1 MDKEYQFQSS
11 SSKRN
16 GSQFSPPPN
25 VSTGKEDATEEQPLD
40 LGWVFAV
47 FKRRIWIMAT
57 VAIGLGVLSGSIVV
71 LNAKKITKMYQGD
84 FRLLVEPITAEG
96 RLAQLLIQSQSSQ
109 FSADEVNKVGSSIE
123 GGSLVDY
130 QTLIRFLKSPKMLAP
145 LEAKIKEKYPEN
157 SQNIKD
163 NKDKLDL
170 KLQLEI
176 SRIVFAR
183 DGKEV
188 GTKLMEFTYQDRDP
202 QKIMYVLNL
211 AKDYYLDYSRQD
223 RLKSTKQGM
232 SYIESQLPSIRKR
245 VDYLQEQMRYL
256 RSSYQL
262 NDPAITLKVIT
273 EQSSYIDSQLL
284 NIQAQLAEIRQN
296 YQTLKSSLDKGD
308 FVAVVM
314 GVNPAL
320 YSALGGQLDNIDSQ
334 LAVSESQF
342 RNNSLPIKLLKDKQT
357 NINDLLRRRSQSFVD
372 NLANQAKQ
380 LEAREKILLDNQA
393 MLKKRI
399 QDLPTALKKYGDLE
413 RELQVATDSLKSFL
427 TKRETL
433 KLGEGQQDVPWSV
446 VSEPDL
452 LKDNNSGKPLS
463 VTNTQLG
470 KNLAIAIILSFLFGI
485 AVGFMV
491 EILNTVFHTPDEI
504 RWGTKLPVLGI
515 VPFTKKLKKITK
527 KSKPKSKRKELP
539 DASAEK
545 AMLSSAK
552 IQGETDYF
560 FLEAFRS
567 LYTNLNLLNSGRS
580 LHSVLIGSP
589 LGGDGK
595 STVALHL
602 AQTAA
607 AVGQR
612 VLLVDAD
619 LRMPQLHTRLGI
631 PNVRG
636 LSDTITKDL
645 SLNDAIQRSPIE
657 ENLFV
662 LTAGQ
667 PVPDPI
673 KLLSSKKMQY
683 LMEQFQAFFDLVIY
697 DSPPLV
703 GLADGHILGAKTDG
717 TILVIAIDRTDKG
730 LVTKAL
736 DGLKISGATVLGT
749 VANGVKETSHLS
761 NQRSLSMA
769 NMYNPKLEVLGNPNP

>member
-1 MDKEYQFQSS
+1 MDKEYQFQSTT
-11 SSKRN
+11 SKRN
-16 GSQFSPPPN
+16 GSQFSPAPN
-25 VSTGKEDATEEQPLD
+25 LSTGKEETTEEQPLD

-47 FKRRIWIMAT
+47 VKRRIWIMTT
-57 VAIGLGVLSGSIVV
+57 VAIGLGVLSCSMVF
-71 LNAKKITKMYQGD
+71 LNVKKTPKMYQGD

-109 FSADEVNKVGSSIE
+109 FSAEEINKVASSVE

-130 QTLIRFLKSPKMLAP
+130 QTLTRFLKSPKMLMP
-145 LEAKIKEKYPEN
+145 LVNQVKQKYPDTNYLSFQE
-157 SQNIKD
+157 QLDIK
-163 NKDKLDL
+163 
-170 KLQLEI
+170 
-176 SRIVFAR
+176 RIVFAR
-183 DGKEV
+183 DGKEA
-188 GTKLMEFTYQDRDP
+188 GTKLMEFSYQDT
-202 QKIMYVLNL
+202 KIDKINYVLNL
-211 AKDYYLDYSRQD
+211 ALKYYLDYSRQD

-245 VDYLQEQMRYL
+245 VDDLQEQMKVL
-256 RSSYQL
+256 RSSYQF
-262 NDPAITLKVIT
+262 NDPGLTLKSISD
-273 EQSSYIDSQLL
+273 QAASIDSQLL
-284 NIQAQLAEIRQN
+284 TVQSQLTEVRQS
-296 YQTLKSSLDKGD
+296 YQVIKSQLDKGD
-308 FVAVVM
+308 ITGILM
-314 GVNPAL
+314 SVNPSV
-320 YSALGGQLDNIDSQ
+320 YGTFSAQVDSIDAQ
-334 LAVSESQF
+334 IAVSESQF
-342 RNNSLPIKLLKDKQT
+342 RNNSLPMKLLREKQQ
-357 NINDLLRRRSQSFVD
+357 NLNNLLRGKAQSLVD
-372 NLANQAKQ
+372 NIGNQLKQ
-380 LEAREKILLDNQA
+380 LEAREKFLLDHQKLFNQK
-393 MLKKRI
+393 L
-399 QDLPTALKKYGDLE
+399 QDFPTVLKKYGDLD
-413 RELQVATDSLKSFL
+413 RELQVATDSLKLFL
-427 TKRETL
+427 TKQETL
-433 KLGEGQQDVPWSV
+433 KLGAGQQEIPWSI
-446 VSEPDL
+446 VSEPKLVSDEL
-452 LKDNNSGKPLS
+452 GKPLS
-463 VTNTQLG
+463 VTVTQKG
-470 KNLAIAIILSFLFGI
+470 KNLAISVILSILFGI
-485 AVGFMV
+485 AVGFLV
-491 EILNTVFHTPDEI
+491 EMLNTVFHTPDEI

-515 VPFTKKLKKITK
+515 VPFTKKLKRSTK

-545 AMLSSAK
+545 GVLSGAK
-552 IQGETDYF
+552 IQGDIDYF

-580 LHSVLIGSP
+580 LRSLLIGSP

-619 LRMPQLHTRLGI
+619 MRMPQLHTRLGI

-769 NMYNPKLEVLGNPNP
+769 SMYNPKLEVLGNPNP

>member
-1 MDKEYQFQSS
+1 MDKEYQFQSTT
-11 SSKRN
+11 SKRN
-16 GSQFSPPPN
+16 GSQFSPARN
-25 VSTGKEDATEEQPLD
+25 VSTGKEDTTEEQPLD

-47 FKRRIWIMAT
+47 IKRRIWIMAT
-57 VAIGLGVLSGSIVV
+57 VAIGLGVLSGSMV
-71 LNAKKITKMYQGD
+71 LLNVKKIPKIYQGD
-84 FRLLVEPITAEG
+84 FRVLVEPITAEG

-109 FSADEVNKVGSSIE
+109 FSADEISKVGSSVE
-123 GGSLVDY
+123 GGNLDY
-130 QTLIRFLKSPKMLAP
+130 QTLTRFLKSPQMLMP
-145 LEAKIKEKYPEN
+145 LVENIRKKYPNTTYSGLN
-157 SQNIKD
+157 SQ
-163 NKDKLDL
+163 
-170 KLQLEI
+170 LQI
-176 SRIVFAR
+176 NRVVFAR
-183 DGKEV
+183 DGKEA
-188 GTKLMEFTYQDRDP
+188 GTKLMDFTYQDRDP
-202 QKIMYVLNL
+202 KKIDYVLKV
-211 AKDYYLDYSRQD
+211 AVQYYLEYSRQD

-232 SYIESQLPSIRKR
+232 SYIESQLPSLRKR
-245 VDYLQEQMRYL
+245 VDYLQEQLKVL

-262 NDPAITLKVIT
+262 NDPGITLKVIT
-273 EQSSYIDSQLL
+273 EQASSIDGQLL
-284 NIQAQLAEIRQN
+284 GVQSQLAEVRQN
-296 YQTLKSSLDKGD
+296 YQEIKSQFDKGD
-308 FVAVVM
+308 IAGVIM
-314 GVNPAL
+314 SVNPGL
-320 YSALGGQLDNIDSQ
+320 YVTLGSQIENIDSQ
-334 LAVSESQF
+334 IAVSQSQF
-342 RNNSLPIKLLKDKQT
+342 RNDSLPMKLLRDKQQ
-357 NINDLLRRRSQSFVD
+357 NLNNLLRGKAQSLVE
-372 NLANQAKQ
+372 NIGNQQKQ
-380 LEAREKILLDNQA
+380 LEARENVLLENQ
-393 MLKKRI
+393 KKLNKKI
-399 QDLPTALKKYGDLE
+399 QDFPTALKKYGDLD
-413 RELQVATDSLKSFL
+413 RELQVATDSLKLFL
-427 TKRETL
+427 TKKETL
-433 KLGEGQQDVPWSV
+433 KLGAGQQEVPWSI
-446 VSEPDL
+446 VSPPEV
-452 LKDNNSGKPLS
+452 LKDGFGKPLS
-463 VTNTQLG
+463 VTVTQKG
-470 KNLAIAIILSFLFGI
+470 KNLAIAIILSILFGI
-485 AVGFMV
+485 AVGFFV

-515 VPFTKKLKKITK
+515 VPFTKKLKRITK
-527 KSKPKSKRKELP
+527 KATRKSKSKELP
-539 DASAEK
+539 EESPEK
-545 AMLSSAK
+545 GMISSAK
-552 IQGETDYF
+552 IQGDTDYF

-619 LRMPQLHTRLGI
+619 LRMPQLHTRLDI

>member
-1 MDKEYQFQSS
+1 
-11 SSKRN
+11 
-16 GSQFSPPPN
+16 
-25 VSTGKEDATEEQPLD
+25 
-40 LGWVFAV
+40 
-47 FKRRIWIMAT
+47 
-57 VAIGLGVLSGSIVV
+57 
-71 LNAKKITKMYQGD
+71 
-84 FRLLVEPITAEG
+84 
-96 RLAQLLIQSQSSQ
+96 
-109 FSADEVNKVGSSIE
+109 
-123 GGSLVDY
+123 
-130 QTLIRFLKSPKMLAP
+130 
-145 LEAKIKEKYPEN
+145 
-157 SQNIKD
+157 
-163 NKDKLDL
+163 
-170 KLQLEI
+170 
-176 SRIVFAR
+176 
-183 DGKEV
+183 
-188 GTKLMEFTYQDRDP
+188 
-202 QKIMYVLNL
+202 
-211 AKDYYLDYSRQD
+211 
-223 RLKSTKQGM
+223 M

-245 VDYLQEQMRYL
+245 VDSLQEELKLL
-256 RSSYQL
+256 RISYQL
-262 NDPAITLKVIT
+262 NDPGLTLKIVT
-273 EQSSYIDSQLL
+273 EQAASIDSQILAV
-284 NIQAQLAEIRQN
+284 QSQLAEVRQN
-296 YQTLKSSLDKGD
+296 YQAMKSQLEQGNIAGVLMS
-308 FVAVVM
+308 
-314 GVNPAL
+314 VNPAL
-320 YSALGGQLDNIDSQ
+320 YGSLGGQLDNIDAQ
-334 LAVSESQF
+334 IAVSESQF
-342 RNNSLPIKLLKDKQT
+342 RNNSLPIKLLRDKKA
-357 NINDLLRRRSQSFVD
+357 NINNVLGSRAQSLVD
-372 NLANQAKQ
+372 NIGNQLKQ
-380 LEAREKILLDNQA
+380 LESREKLLLDNQKS
-393 MLKKRI
+393 LNKKI
-399 QDLPTALKKYGDLE
+399 KDFPTVLKKYGDLD
-413 RELQVATDSLKSFL
+413 RNLQVATESLKLFL

-433 KLGEGQQDVPWSV
+433 QLGEGQQEVPWSI
-446 VSEPDL
+446 VSEPKV
-452 LKDNNSGKPLS
+452 LKDALGHPLS
-463 VTNTQLG
+463 VTVTQKG
-470 KNLAIAIILSFLFGI
+470 KNLAIAVILSILFGI
-485 AVGFMV
+485 AVGFLV
-491 EILNTVFHTPDEI
+491 EMLNTVFHTPDEI

-515 VPFTKKLKKITK
+515 VPFTKKVTRSTK
-527 KSKPKSKRKELP
+527 KSKPKSKSKELP

-545 AMLSSAK
+545 GVLSGAK
-552 IQGETDYF
+552 IQGDIDYF

-580 LHSVLIGSP
+580 RRSVLIGSP

-619 LRMPQLHTRLGI
+619 MRMPQLHTRLGI

-769 NMYNPKLEVLGNPNP
+769 SMYNPKLEVLGNPNP